1 MKKKQ
6 IIAGLLAAA
15 SLLSGCG
22 YRTVEDMYQIPR
34 RAQEYTLLQST
45 IEQAMVGLTFAS
57 PTYGIFVS
65 SFSRIP
71 YVRSSNMSFDR
82 LKLALCQHVSISS
95 TVPSSLIK

>member
-1 MKKKQ
+1 MKKKN

-45 IEQAMVGLTFAS
+45 IE
-57 PTYGIFVS
+57 
-65 SFSRIP
+65 R
-71 YVRSSNMSFDR
+71 
-82 LKLALCQHVSISS
+82 
-95 TVPSSLIK
+95 